1 MSHLTVSRA
10 ASRLLMIGLACA
22 PLVGAKPPERAQGP
36 RIRDE
41 TTVVVAGVRELWRL
55 EWESPP
61 KPACGADDA
70 GWYTCPCQGFAFGEA
85 GDLDLVRLRDGEEVE
100 RLALTPLFGE
110 QFSDVGPA
118 AIVHRV
124 EPTDGDHT
132 DPEDPGLVDRVAAR
146 APDPILLLADYD
158 RDGQA
163 TEFPLQIDVAP
174 CGKRIMVVVGVS
186 RVEPEL
192 HVFHSAAH
200 PEQPLAMQLDEWQA
214 LRDDELPTKV
224 VDWYCDDHG
233 SPTETELELSAH
245 AGVISAYE
253 REYECDNGE
262 RGRMIG
268 GEER

>member
-1 MSHLTVSRA
+1 MSHFTVSRA
-10 ASRLLMIGLACA
+10 ASCLLAIGLASA
-22 PLVGAKPPERAQGP
+22 PLVAKPADRAHGP
-36 RIRDE
+36 QVRDE
-41 TTVVVAGVRELWRL
+41 VTIVVAGAREVWRL
-55 EWESPP
+55 EWKSPP
-61 KPACGADDA
+61 KPACSADDA
-70 GWYTCPCQGFAFGEA
+70 EWYTCPCQGFSFGEA

-100 RLALTPLFGE
+100 RLALTPLFDE
-110 QFSDVGPA
+110 QFSDAGPA

-146 APDPILLLADYD
+146 PADPILLLADYD

-200 PEQPLAMQLDEWQA
+200 PEQPLAMQLDAWQA

-253 REYECDNGE
+253 REYECDDGE
-262 RGRMIG
+262 RGRLIG
-268 GEER
+268 GDER